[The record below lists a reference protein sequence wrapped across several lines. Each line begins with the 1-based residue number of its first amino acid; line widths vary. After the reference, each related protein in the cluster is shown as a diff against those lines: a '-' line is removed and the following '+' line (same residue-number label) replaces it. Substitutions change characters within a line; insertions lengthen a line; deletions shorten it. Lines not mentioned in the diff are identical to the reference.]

1 MSDKEP
7 LKVVGI
13 DRVDGAA
20 IIVDF
25 SDNTTGIY
33 TTDQLTAI
41 PNARVDSDDFGM
53 ETTADASEIQA
64 GNKG

>member
-7 LKVVGI
+7 LKVVGV

-33 TTDQLTAI
+33 KTDQLTAI
-41 PNARVDSDDFGM
+41 PNARVDSGILQWKTSPM
-53 ETTADASEIQA
+53 PARLQ
-64 GNKG
+64 